1 MPLPLLAVSVL
12 GLVALGVLALLAWR
26 EVAASRAAQHDRDV
40 VTAHWESLVMQ
51 RRDLRLAV
59 DAAGVPALHGRAGLF
74 GYVIRVGDEGPSQGR
89 PWACAAAITAASS
102 LTVRRHGDASSTLPD
117 LADGL
122 RTGDDD
128 FDAVFEVRCDDADAA
143 RACLGPDVRAAMLAL
158 PAAWACLDD
167 GGLRLDL
174 GSSATAVD
182 HALVDALRDLVV
194 AVGRASSR
202 AVAAG

>member
-1 MPLPLLAVSVL
+1 M
-12 GLVALGVLALLAWR
+12 
-26 EVAASRAAQHDRDV
+26 
-40 VTAHWESLVMQ
+40 
-51 RRDLRLAV
+51 
-59 DAAGVPALHGRAGLF
+59 
-74 GYVIRVGDEGPSQGR
+74 
-89 PWACAAAITAASS
+89 
-102 LTVRRHGDASSTLPD
+102 
-117 LADGL
+117 
-122 RTGDDD
+122 
-128 FDAVFEVRCDDADAA
+128 RCDDADAA
-143 RACLGPDVRAAMLAL
+143 RACLGVDVRTAMLAL